1 MDIMCY
7 TGVKTPVKLCLPS
20 CKENQSRQKAFA
32 EKNVLFYK
40 MTSLIFVEL
49 LWKVET
55 PDKKNQE
62 KQEKPCNLP
71 KKA

>member
-32 EKNVLFYK
+32 EKNVLFKK

-49 LWKVET
+49 LQVQT